1 MMFFIVIPRVIWT
14 RAFVGLGGFWVFYQY
29 SAGAD
34 GRNLGVVLLLL
45 LIAAAAV
52 AALAPVLWLAARRL
66 LSTIPILCLVSA
78 MSAFNPFIA
87 CRLPVDLQQRTKKRK
102 HCIIV
107 KQA

>member
-1 MMFFIVIPRVIWT
+1 MFFIVIPRVIWA

-29 SAGAD
+29 RAGAD

-52 AALAPVLWLAARRL
+52 AALAPALWLACRRL
-66 LSTIPILCLVSA
+66 LSNIPTLCFVSA
-78 MSAFNPFIA
+78 MSIFNPFVA
-87 CRLPVDLQQRTKKRK
+87 CRLPVVLQQRTRKKK
-102 HCIIV
+102 HCITV

>member
-52 AALAPVLWLAARRL
+52 APVLWLACRRL
-66 LSTIPILCLVSA
+66 LSTIPTLCLVSA
-78 MSAFNPFIA
+78 MSVFNPFIA